1 METVTLC
8 FLCGNDGTVKEN
20 NDFYNIQSSVVPA
33 SQKPLHVVLQHLAN
47 CIKYKLIFQSETFIC
62 GDCFKELSE
71 YDELMLNLLSSQKR
85 LTVLLQNA
93 LMEKPLQQQ
102 QQTAAQAEEQ
112 EQQQQLQEM
121 VQESTTLEDVNDQ
134 SSMDIELEFEEDEE
148 DPNLVDA
155 FNPNLDTKEELIEID
170 EDVIIEEETEAVDT
184 NNSKSLIN
192 ISQENSPV
200 KTERK
205 RQNLECVICGAL
217 FKSKFLLQNHM
228 SECHNVKQFTCK
240 ICGVTRKDEEYLEL
254 HMNIHEGKT
263 ENECRYCPKR
273 FTRPVNTL
281 RHMRIHWD
289 KKKFQCEKCGERFS
303 LDNMLYNH
311 RLRHEAEENPLI
323 CGICNQSFKSRKTYT
338 HHLLIHQENRP
349 RHHCH
354 LCPKS
359 FTERYTLK
367 MHLKTHFDDKSGDSP
382 KSTNDRKRSFPE
394 ERDTESEDTMGIL
407 VESDN
412 YSDGDNTCVICNKK
426 YDAKEGLEQHLQDA
440 HDVILK

>member
-1 METVTLC
+1 METVSLC
-8 FLCGNDGTVKEN
+8 FLCGNDTVKQNLE
-20 NDFYNIQSSVVPA
+20 FYNIQSSVVPA

-47 CIKYKLIFQSETFIC
+47 CIKYKLIFQNETYIC
-62 GDCFKELSE
+62 ADCFKEMSD
-71 YDELMLNLLSSQKR
+71 YDDLMLNLLSSQKR

-93 LMEKPLQQQ
+93 LMEKP
-102 QQTAAQAEEQ
+102 EE
-112 EQQQQLQEM
+112 ET
-121 VQESTTLEDVNDQ
+121 STLEDANEQ
-134 SSMDIELEFEEDEE
+134 SMDIELEFEDDED
-148 DPNLVDA
+148 DPSLVDA

-170 EDVIIEEETEAVDT
+170 DDVIIEEETVYDHIEQPATDST
-184 NNSKSLIN
+184 KGGSSN
-192 ISQENSPV
+192 ISPDSHNT

-205 RQNLECVICGAL
+205 RHSLECVICGVVL
-217 FKSKFLLQNHM
+217 KSKYLLQNHM

-240 ICGVTRKDEEYLEL
+240 ICGVSRKDEEYLEL

-323 CGICNQSFKSRKTYT
+323 CAICNQSFKSRKTYT

-349 RHHCH
+349 RHYCH
-354 LCPKS
+354 LCSKS

-367 MHLKTHFDDKSGDSP
+367 MHLKTHWGDKSSASP
-382 KSTNDRKRSFPE
+382 TSTIGSSKNSPE
-394 ERDTESEDTMGIL
+394 AKETETEESIGIL
-407 VESDN
+407 VENDN
-412 YSDGDNTCVICNKK
+412 YDSDNTCVICNKK
-426 YDAKEGLEQHLQDA
+426 YDAKNGLEHHLQDV

>member
-1 METVTLC
+1 METAILC
-8 FLCGNDGTVKEN
+8 FLCGNDAFKQN
-20 NDFYNIQSSVVPA
+20 LDFYNIQKSVVPA

-47 CIKYKLIFQSETFIC
+47 CIKYKLIFQSDTYIC
-62 GDCFKELSE
+62 GDCFKELSD
-71 YDELMLNLLSSQKR
+71 YDDLMVNLLSSQKR

-93 LMEKPLQQQ
+93 LMEKPA
-102 QQTAAQAEEQ
+102 TEEEKVEAEEEHDDAVVDDN
-112 EQQQQLQEM
+112 EQ
-121 VQESTTLEDVNDQ
+121 
-134 SSMDIELEFEEDEE
+134 SMDIELEFEDD
-148 DPNLVDA
+148 DPSLVDA
-155 FNPNLDTKEELIEID
+155 FNPNLDTKEELIEMD
-170 EDVIIEEETEAVDT
+170 EDVIIEEETVEEQVELTPGVNTKQDGDNT
-184 NNSKSLIN
+184 E
-192 ISQENSPV
+192 QEV
-200 KTERK
+200 QQHTKTERK
-205 RQNLECVICGAL
+205 RHSLECVVCGVVL
-217 FKSKFLLQNHM
+217 KSKFLLQSHM
-228 SECHNVKQFTCK
+228 SKCHNVKQYTCK
-240 ICGVTRKDEEYLEL
+240 ICGVFRKDEEYLEL

-281 RHMRIHWD
+281 RHMRVHWD

-323 CGICNQSFKSRKTYT
+323 CGICNQSFKSRKTYN

-367 MHLKTHFDDKSGDSP
+367 MHLKTHWNDNKSSSSPSNTIDLSRTSGDE
-382 KSTNDRKRSFPE
+382 KDGEGDETI
-394 ERDTESEDTMGIL
+394 GIV
-407 VESDN
+407 VETDH
-412 YSDGDNTCVICNKK
+412 YVGDNICVVCNKK
-426 YDAKEGLEQHLQDA
+426 YDGKDSLEQHLQDV

>member
-1 METVTLC
+1 METAILC
-8 FLCGNDGTVKEN
+8 FLCGNDTVKKN
-20 NDFYNIQSSVVPA
+20 LDFYNIQMSAVPA
-33 SQKPLHVVLQHLAN
+33 SQKPIHIVLQHLAN
-47 CIKYKLIFQSETFIC
+47 CIKYKLIFQSETYIC
-62 GDCFKELSE
+62 GDCFKELSD
-71 YDELMLNLLSSQKR
+71 YDDLMLNLLSSQKR

-93 LMEKPLQQQ
+93 LMEKP
-102 QQTAAQAEEQ
+102 EEQ
-112 EQQQQLQEM
+112 EVEPHII
-121 VQESTTLEDVNDQ
+121 EDVNEQ
-134 SSMDIELEFEEDEE
+134 SMDIELEFEEDED
-148 DPNLVDA
+148 DPSLVDA

-170 EDVIIEEETEAVDT
+170 DDAIIEEENVESHTETQILTNANRARASQDT
-184 NNSKSLIN
+184 QSA
-192 ISQENSPV
+192 

-205 RQNLECVICGAL
+205 RFSIECIVCGVEL
-217 FKSKFLLQNHM
+217 KSKFHLQSHM

-240 ICGVTRKDEEYLEL
+240 ICGISRKDEEYLEL

-263 ENECRYCPKR
+263 ENQCRYCPKR

-338 HHLLIHQENRP
+338 HHQLIHQENRP

-367 MHLKTHFDDKSGDSP
+367 MHLKTHWGEKSSESFLSNLLNI
-382 KSTNDRKRSFPE
+382 KTSTE
-394 ERDTESEDTMGIL
+394 EKESDTEEAIGIL
-407 VESDN
+407 VENDN
-412 YSDGDNTCVICNKK
+412 LDGDNTCVICNKK
-426 YDAKEGLEQHLQDA
+426 YDAKDGLEQHLQDV

>member
-1 METVTLC
+1 METVILC
-8 FLCGNDGTVKEN
+8 FLCGNDTVKHN
-20 NDFYNIQSSVVPA
+20 LDFYNIQSAIVPA

-47 CIKYKLIFQSETFIC
+47 CIKFKLIFQSETYIC
-62 GDCFKELSE
+62 ADCFKEMSD
-71 YDELMLNLLSSQKR
+71 YDDLMLNLLSSQKR
-85 LTVLLQNA
+85 LTVLLRNA
-93 LMEKPLQQQ
+93 LMEKP
-102 QQTAAQAEEQ
+102 EE
-112 EQQQQLQEM
+112 
-121 VQESTTLEDVNDQ
+121 ESEEPSTPVEDVNEQ
-134 SSMDIELEFEEDEE
+134 SMDIELEFEDDEEEE

-170 EDVIIEEETEAVDT
+170 DDVIIEEETVDNQKLNPGI
-184 NNSKSLIN
+184 NNPKIGSSSNLTQV
-192 ISQENSPV
+192 SENSEA
-200 KTERK
+200 KRK
-205 RQNLECVICGAL
+205 RNSLECVICGVIL
-217 FKSKFLLQNHM
+217 KSKFLLQNHM

-240 ICGVTRKDEEYLEL
+240 ICGVSRKDEEYLEL

-323 CGICNQSFKSRKTYT
+323 CAICNQSFKSRKTYT

-367 MHLKTHFDDKSGDSP
+367 MHLKTHWGDKSSASP
-382 KSTNDRKRSFPE
+382 SSTIVSSKASPDEKETDNE
-394 ERDTESEDTMGIL
+394 ETIGIL
-407 VESDN
+407 VENDS
-412 YSDGDNTCVICNKK
+412 YDGDNTCVICNKK
-426 YDAKEGLEQHLQDA
+426 YDAKEGLEQHLQDV